1 MALVIKRKQMATR
14 EEKRQAKLDEIID
27 FINKVKNGQISDVE
41 LAKMQEKWA
50 DQKKI
55 GRYMHH
61 CKGLISRAISGYEN
75 DSESAELIGCTYVY
89 YMAHLSRQ
97 FVKSMNFENKCDW
110 EVDHIIPI
118 SSAKTIKEIQVLSKF
133 TNLRPLWRKN
143 NRQKHSKRLYLI

>member
-14 EEKRQAKLDEIID
+14 EQKRQAKLDEIID

-41 LAKMQEKWA
+41 LAKMQEEWA

-97 FVKSMNFENKCDW
+97 FVKNMNFENKCDW
-110 EVDHIIPI
+110 EVDHIIPM
-118 SSAKTIKEIQVLSKF
+118 SSAKTIEEIQVLSKF

-143 NRQKHSKRLYLI
+143 NRQKHFKRLYLI